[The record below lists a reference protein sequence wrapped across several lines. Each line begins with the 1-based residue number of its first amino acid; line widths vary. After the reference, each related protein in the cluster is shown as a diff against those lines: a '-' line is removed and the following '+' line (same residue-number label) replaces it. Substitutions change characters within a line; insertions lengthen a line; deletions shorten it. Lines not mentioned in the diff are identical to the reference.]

1 MQVDSHVSY
10 YIPLPKLLP
19 SQFDHALRKDMF
31 SFYVFLEKP
40 IFLSLGGGS
49 GYKRRNKCVAFMFKI
64 EYDKYIQ
71 QILRDVGIF

>member
-31 SFYVFLEKP
+31 SFHVFFFYVFLEKP

-49 GYKRRNKCVAFMFKI
+49 GHERRRNKCVAFMFKI
-64 EYDKYIQ
+64 KYDKYI
-71 QILRDVGIF
+71 